1 MNILGCLLSLLLVG
15 FFLVIGVVSALIDGV
30 LRFLGLRNPH
40 PTLHDSEQ
48 QSSQA
53 QGKGNEGERPKV
65 FDDDE
70 GEYVDFEEV

>member
-30 LRFLGLRNPH
+30 LRFLGLRNPR

-48 QSSQA
+48 QSSQT

>member
-15 FFLVIGVVSALIDGV
+15 FFLIIGVVSALVDGV
-30 LRFLGLRNPH
+30 LRFLGLRNPR
-40 PTLHDSEQ
+40 PTLRDTEE

-53 QGKGNEGERPKV
+53 QGKANEAERPKV